1 MENNLLKL
9 LDEVHDEHSFLKFVQ
24 ALITD
29 RADEVGKEKIKSSSP
44 FGSGA
49 NGWENVT
56 IENYLEAASAWAS
69 ASNFGRRCA
78 LENLM
83 TIAGVSSPT
92 FYTRGKFTNKTI

>member
-24 ALITD
+24 ALI
-29 RADEVGKEKIKSSSP
+29 ADGANEVEKEKIKPSSP
-44 FGSGA
+44 YGARA

-69 ASNFGRRCA
+69 ASNFGRTRRDEKFNDNCWNQFA
-78 LENLM
+78 NFLY
-83 TIAGVSSPT
+83 AGKL
-92 FYTRGKFTNKTI
+92 YE